1 MFQTVVLEKIKTQ
14 NFMFNC
20 FSPENR
26 AVYNVEKYCG
36 TGGTTDDNMAHA
48 HRMPGN

>member
-20 FSPENR
+20 FFPRKSCR
-26 AVYNVEKYCG
+26 L
-36 TGGTTDDNMAHA
+36 
-48 HRMPGN
+48 